1 MRRSKIVLVL
11 WFLTISG
18 SISGILQPVRAQT
31 ASAEKRVALIIGN
44 AKYRYSGKLVTPP
57 NDMKQVAT
65 QLKAAGFMVFEGL
78 DLDKRQLVALIRRF
92 LQQLDKNTVSLFYY
106 SGHAV
111 QVSGANYLIPV
122 DARLASAYDL
132 EQETFKLNNLLKY
145 MKSLSST
152 QLVFLDACRNNPFKG
167 RNFLTGAL
175 TRGGSVTGLAAM
187 KAGVGTLI
195 SYSTAPGQV
204 AYDGTGNL
212 SPFSGSFARNLL
224 TPATEV
230 HQFLNKVRREVRHET
245 KGLQSPWE
253 NASLIDSF
261 FFIPPRKPP
270 VVKPVHEASVGTGVK
285 SADLQ
290 LPVPF
295 QKAGGAL
302 RIKFTKLPKNG
313 HLLLNNRVLDKA
325 DIIAAA
331 DLPSLRFDGRTLA
344 PGSVEV
350 IGYKVDDDWGNQQD
364 GLIIVKAV
372 QTIKPIMA
380 QAARKRA
387 GLVRLASLRQSI
399 IPGLARPFQ
408 PAIGVGS
415 IALNVQLP
423 AKLREQISQD
433 TSARIE
439 VVRAPSTGQLRL
451 ADRILDKGSSFELAK
466 LKNLHYKP
474 LVGTQD
480 KPIEAALVVATQ
492 TARSEIMPVKFVPQ
506 INECDK
512 LAGQPFDLQGVA
524 PGVYAHKLK
533 GKKAKRACLVAMAD
547 YPRTPR
553 FIFQLGRAELALGEN
568 AKAYQLLQL
577 AAKLGHI
584 RADQVMGGMYAT
596 GAIGNVNNRKAVS
609 HFAVAALKGDT
620 YAIYSYGKRIFY
632 GQGIKQNRTR
642 GLAFMLQAAEMG
654 HTFAMNEL
662 SRIFRMGLGVKK
674 DPKRALRFS
683 MASALRGDP
692 YGYNNLAIHFLD
704 GIGVKRNDTKALA
717 WFLKAYREGHP
728 EAGNNIGRMYENGWG
743 VPKNIEIA
751 AGWYEKAALRGS
763 AWAANNRAWL
773 AKNGPSKVKS
783 GLLSAK
789 FYALAA
795 ALEQG
800 KPSKQAVAQLRTLTA
815 RQKRSATQFFLNEL
829 GYRTKNHTGRNTRET
844 RKALSR
850 FQYKHK
856 NVKRGSEDQI
866 LTSLAKSW
874 WVKNKPRFDLF

>member
-1 MRRSKIVLVL
+1 MRRSGIFLYL
-11 WFLTISG
+11 WFFTLVCFVAISA
-18 SISGILQPVRAQT
+18 QAAHAQT
-31 ASAEKRVALIIGN
+31 APAEKRVALIIGN

-57 NDMKQVAT
+57 NDMKQVAAR
-65 QLKAAGFMVFEGL
+65 LKAAGFLVFEGL
-78 DLDKRQLVALIRRF
+78 DLEKRQLVALIRQF

-122 DARLASAYDL
+122 DAKLASAYDL

-145 MKSLSST
+145 MKSLSSA
-152 QLVFLDACRNNPFKG
+152 QLVFLDACRNNPFEG

-175 TRGGSVTGLAAM
+175 TRGGGVAGLAAM

-195 SYSTAPGQV
+195 SYSTSPGKV
-204 AYDGTGNL
+204 AYDGTSTT

-230 HQFLNKVRREVRHET
+230 RQLLSKVRREVITKT
-245 KGLQSPWE
+245 KGLQVPWE
-253 NASLIDSF
+253 NSSLLDNF
-261 FFIPPRKPP
+261 FFVPPRKPP
-270 VVKPVHEASVGTGVK
+270 VVKAVHEASVGIGVK

-313 HLLLNNRVLDKA
+313 RLLLNNRLLGKS

-331 DLPSLRFDGRTLA
+331 DLPALRFDGRALG
-344 PGSVEV
+344 PGGVEV
-350 IGYKVDDDWGNQQD
+350 IGYKVDDDWGNQKD

-372 QTIKPIMA
+372 QTIKPIIA
-380 QAARKRA
+380 QTARKRA

-415 IALNVQLP
+415 IPLGVKLPLKLTDQLSNE
-423 AKLREQISQD
+423 A
-433 TSARIE
+433 SARVE
-439 VVRAPSTGQLRL
+439 VVQAPSSGQLRL
-451 ADRILDKGSSFELAK
+451 GGRTLDKGSSFKLTN
-466 LKNLHYKP
+466 LKNLRYKP
-474 LVGTQD
+474 LVGTQG
-480 KPIEAALVVATQ
+480 KPIEAALVIASQ

-533 GKKAKRACLVAMAD
+533 GKKAKRACLLAMAE

-568 AKAYQLLQL
+568 AKAFQLLQL

-584 RADQVMGGMYAT
+584 RADHVMGGMYAT
-596 GAIGNVNNRKAVS
+596 GAIGKVNNRKAVS

-632 GQGIKQNRTR
+632 GLGVKPNHTK
-642 GLAFMLQAAEMG
+642 GLAYMLQAAEMG

-683 MASALRGDP
+683 MASALRNDF

-704 GIGVKRNDTKALA
+704 GIGVKRNHTKALA
-717 WFLKAYREGHP
+717 WFIKAYRDGHP

-743 VPKNIEIA
+743 VPKNVEIA

-773 AKNGPSKVKS
+773 AQYGPRSVKS
-783 GLLSAK
+783 SLLAAK
-789 FYALAA
+789 FYALSAA
-795 ALEQG
+795 IEQN
-800 KPSKQAVAQLRTLTA
+800 KPSKEASAQLRTLSA
-815 RQKRSATQFFLNEL
+815 RQKRAATQFFLNEL
-829 GYRTKNHTGRNTRET
+829 GYHTKNRTGRNTKAT
-844 RKALSR
+844 RKAISR
-850 FQYKHK
+850 FQSK
-856 NVKRGSEDQI
+856 NRNAKRGSEDKL
-866 LTSLAKSW
+866 LTTLAKSW